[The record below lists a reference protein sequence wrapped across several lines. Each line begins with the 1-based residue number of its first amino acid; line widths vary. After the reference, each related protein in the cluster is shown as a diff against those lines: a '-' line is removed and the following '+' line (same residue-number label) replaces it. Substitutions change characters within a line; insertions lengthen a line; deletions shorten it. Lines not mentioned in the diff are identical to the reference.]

1 MVQLRAFIFGSVMDL
16 YWGHTLT
23 KNCAALDKI
32 FKIIFKDFS
41 HFALFP
47 HAQYALRYTVP

>member
-16 YWGHTLT
+16 YWGYTHT
-23 KNCAALDKI
+23 KNYAALDNI